1 MVVDLLQSESVATIT
16 VTGEQR
22 KVMDEAIRLGLVK
35 NDLGGAETGL
45 ATLRE
50 RVKEEVTVTRLK
62 HEAEEKAERE
72 RIAANQF
79 SLFGDFSSDPE

>member
-1 MVVDLLQSESVATIT
+1 MIT

-22 KVMDEAIRLGLVK
+22 KVVDEGIRLGLVK
-35 NDLGGAETGL
+35 NEREAVETGL

-50 RVKEEVTVTRLK
+50 RVKEEVTVARLK
-62 HEAEEKAERE
+62 QETEEAAERE

-79 SLFGDFSSDPE
+79 SLFGDLPSDPE